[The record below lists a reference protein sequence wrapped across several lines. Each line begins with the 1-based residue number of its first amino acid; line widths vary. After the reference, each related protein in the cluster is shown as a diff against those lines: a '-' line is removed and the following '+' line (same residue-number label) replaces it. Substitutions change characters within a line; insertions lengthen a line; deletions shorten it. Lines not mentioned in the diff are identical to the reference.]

1 MNRLSR
7 CLPWVAILLATA
19 PVQAQ
24 DVAGRPIAFPGAEG
38 FGRYAT
44 GGRGGRICIVSNL
57 DDRGPGSFR
66 DAAARKEPRII
77 VFSVSGTIHLETPLT
92 IEGRVTVAGQSAPG
106 DGICIADQ
114 PVRLRGDQIVIRYLR
129 FRMGDRYQSLA
140 GKVPGNGSD
149 DALSGTGNRH
159 LVIDHCSLSW
169 STDEVLSVYNGDSS
183 TLQWNL
189 IAEPLDYSY
198 HFEAGD
204 TDWEHHGYGGIWG
217 GRHLSAHHNLF
228 AHCVS
233 RNPRFNGA
241 RIGASEDFVDF
252 RHNIVYNWRS
262 KAVYGGEG
270 GRYNLVGNLFRPGPS
285 TSAKAARTF
294 LEPSFAQG
302 LPYGRFHVS
311 DNVLDGYHEV
321 WADNRLGVVPIVG
334 EDVLVPTP
342 FPSEPV
348 TTHPVK
354 DASEQVLRHA
364 GASLRRDTLDARII
378 LDVRKRRGRII
389 DVQGGHPHGTTY
401 EVSRSA
407 WPTLSAD
414 APLADADADGM
425 PDAWERAHGLDPQD
439 PSDASRTGLHAFY
452 TNIEVY
458 LNGRIP

>member
-1 MNRLSR
+1 MNRLR
-7 CLPWVAILLATA
+7 NTLCLLASLLA
-19 PVQAQ
+19 NLLVQAQ
-24 DVAGRPIAFPGAEG
+24 DGGGRPIAFPGAEG
-38 FGRYAT
+38 YGRYAT

-66 DAAARKEPRII
+66 EAAARKEPRII

-114 PVRLRGDQIVIRYLR
+114 PVRLRGDQIIIRYLR
-129 FRMGDRYQSLA
+129 FRMGDRHQSLA
-140 GKVPGNGSD
+140 GKTPGSGSD
-149 DALSGTGNRH
+149 DALGGTGNRH
-159 LVIDHCSLSW
+159 LIIDHCSLSW

-183 TLQWNL
+183 TLQWN
-189 IAEPLDYSY
+189 IVSEPLDYSY

-217 GRHLSAHHNLF
+217 GRNLSAHHNLF

-241 RIGASEDFVDF
+241 RMGATEDFVDF
-252 RHNIVYNWRS
+252 RHNVVYNWRS

-294 LEPSFAQG
+294 LDPNVSPG

-311 DNVLDGYHEV
+311 ENVLDGAREV
-321 WADNRLGVVPIVG
+321 TADNRLGVVRTEG
-334 EDVLVPTP
+334 ADVLVPTA
-342 FPSEPV
+342 FPSAPV
-348 TTHPVK
+348 TLQAVAL
-354 DASEQVLRHA
+354 ASEQVLLHA
-364 GASLRRDTLDARII
+364 GASLRRDTLDERII
-378 LDVRKRRGRII
+378 RDVRTGRGRII
-389 DVQGGHPHGTTY
+389 DVQGGHPHGTPY
-401 EVSRSA
+401 AVSRTA
-407 WPTLSAD
+407 WPTLATA
-414 APLADADADGM
+414 APPTDGDADGI
-425 PDAWERAHGLDPQD
+425 PDDWERAHGLDTKD
-439 PSDASRTGLHAFY
+439 PTDASQIGLHPFY
-452 TNIEVY
+452 THIELY